1 MEALLGGRN
10 DVEELRLAT
19 DSQAAVLAV
28 TSGHSTT
35 TTVCR
40 ARLLIL
46 RALEAGRRVHITW
59 VPGHAGIPENE
70 AADQEAKAAGEG
82 TRAAEERRLPH
93 CVQGV
98 QTRIKAHFDQ
108 QMQERW
114 RGFVNRH
121 LGPSFQWKFTRL
133 VKWTRSL
140 TRAQTSLV
148 L

>member
-1 MEALLGGRN
+1 MGLGLELVEAQLGGRN
-10 DVEELRLAT
+10 NVEELRLAT
-19 DSQAAVLAV
+19 DSQAAVLVV

-70 AADQEAKAAGEG
+70 AADQQAKAAGEG
-82 TRAAEERRLPH
+82 TGAAEERRLPH

-98 QTRIKAHFDQ
+98 QTRIEAYFDQ
-108 QMQERW
+108 QM
-114 RGFVNRH
+114 
-121 LGPSFQWKFTRL
+121 
-133 VKWTRSL
+133 
-140 TRAQTSLV
+140 
-148 L
+148 